1 MNYNNI
7 VGIKICESASPHLLL
22 NQIKNTLGTGI
33 HVLPNSS
40 AFMEKNIIS
49 GSLKCNV
56 VIEGPG
62 NIGNYLYN
70 NIIEDSRGDGLFL
83 FNNEK
88 FLITNNKIRRNHNGI
103 LSITSV
109 VNV

>member
-1 MNYNNI
+1 L
-7 VGIKICESASPHLLL
+7 VGVKVEKGASPHLLL
-22 NQIKNTLGTGI
+22 NHIKSTLGTGI
-33 HVLPNSS
+33 HILTNST
-40 AFMEKNIIS
+40 AFLEKNIVS

-56 VIEGPG
+56 VIEGPN

-83 FNNEK
+83 ANSEK

-103 LSITSV
+103 LSVTSV
-109 VNV
+109 VNIEENVI